1 MERQQRAREEN
12 MKKKMMT
19 ERGMPSQMQEKL
31 TKGEPK
37 MNFGS
42 NTAKFKS
49 GFGVEGSKLNPKKG
63 ITAHTVSGSK
73 SQEYAVSQKI
83 NKSELPSQYKSSRR
97 NAKND
102 ASNDDVNTAS

>member
-1 MERQQRAREEN
+1 MERLQKARDED

-19 ERGMPSQMQEKL
+19 ERGMPSQLQEKL

-73 SQEYAVSQKI
+73 TQDFAVS
-83 NKSELPSQYKSSRR
+83 
-97 NAKND
+97 
-102 ASNDDVNTAS
+102 